1 MIITLKGQLQ
11 TMAGMSQ
18 IDAVVES
25 SDTLRSLIQRVGN
38 DTPDAARALIL
49 DDAGDVRASLFV
61 ALDGEHVRDLDQSA
75 SGNELLLMPP
85 MAGG

>member
-11 TMAGMSQ
+11 AMAGTSQ
-18 IDAVVES
+18 IEAGVES

-49 DDAGDVRASLFV
+49 DDAGEWCPGRRPGAIHRDCRSRT
-61 ALDGEHVRDLDQSA
+61 GEPA
-75 SGNELLLMPP
+75 
-85 MAGG
+85 